1 MFYKLIFACIKYDT
15 YYFCNFCVLKV
26 VFKIVTN
33 YLVLWNFHNLSFS
46 ARHDDLCSRNE
57 VGDRFVVKS
66 VPWERKV
73 GATWEEIWTLGAS
86 RTATRALQRTGSSG
100 SSSSRRRSSSWGMV
114 WSRGRRA
121 EQWGRQ
127 APDRPPR
134 PPAPPHCNTHCN
146 TDTLTSYVLYMQ
158 INL

>member
-1 MFYKLIFACIKYDT
+1 MYKIHYLGFFVK
-15 YYFCNFCVLKV
+15 FLH
-26 VFKIVTN
+26 FKICLQRSKN
-33 YLVLWNFHNLSFS
+33 YLVLWNFSNLSLS
-46 ARHDDLCSRNE
+46 TRHHDMCSRNE
-57 VGDRFVVKS
+57 VGNRHDVES
-66 VPWERKV
+66 QTWERKV
-73 GATWEEIWTLGAS
+73 GGATWEEIWTLGAS

-100 SSSSRRRSSSWGMV
+100 SSSSSSRGSSWGMV